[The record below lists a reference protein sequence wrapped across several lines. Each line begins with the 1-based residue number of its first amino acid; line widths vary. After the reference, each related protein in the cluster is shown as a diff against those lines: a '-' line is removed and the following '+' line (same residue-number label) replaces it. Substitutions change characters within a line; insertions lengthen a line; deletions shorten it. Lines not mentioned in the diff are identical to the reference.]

1 MEKVAIV
8 GAECTGKS
16 TLLQTLAA
24 ELPARINRT
33 VTAFPEILREFC
45 EREKRTPTRA
55 EQWPLMQSQIL
66 RENSLKNEDSPQLMI
81 SDCAPITIAIYSQIY
96 FQDNSL
102 MAAASEHHLSYN
114 LTLITAPDIGWQ
126 ADGVM
131 RDGVHIQLEFHRRLL
146 KWVKEIAVKTIPIAG
161 NGPEREAQAMAAI
174 INAYARGPA

>member
-1 MEKVAIV
+1 VEKVAIV

-16 TLLQTLAA
+16 TLLQALAA
-24 ELPARINRT
+24 GLPARINRT
-33 VTAFPEILREFC
+33 VIAFPEVLREFC

-55 EQWPLMQSQIL
+55 EQWPLMQTQIS
-66 RENSLKNEDSPQLMI
+66 RENSPRNEGSPKLMI

-102 MAAASEHHLSYN
+102 MTAATEHHLSYN

-146 KWVKEIAVKTIPIAG
+146 NWVKETAIRTIPIVG

-174 INAYARGPA
+174 MATYARGPA

>member
-1 MEKVAIV
+1 VEKVAIV

-16 TLLQTLAA
+16 TLLNALAA

-33 VTAFPEILREFC
+33 VIAFPEVLREFC
-45 EREKRTPTRA
+45 EREKRTPTIA

-66 RENSLKNEDSPQLMI
+66 RENLLKNEDSPHLMI

-102 MAAASEHHLSYN
+102 MAAASEHHRSYK
-114 LTLITAPDIGWQ
+114 LTLITTPDIGWKE
-126 ADGVM
+126 DGLM

-146 KWVKEIAVKTIPIAG
+146 NWVKETALRTIPIVG

-174 INAYARGPA
+174 MNTYARGPA